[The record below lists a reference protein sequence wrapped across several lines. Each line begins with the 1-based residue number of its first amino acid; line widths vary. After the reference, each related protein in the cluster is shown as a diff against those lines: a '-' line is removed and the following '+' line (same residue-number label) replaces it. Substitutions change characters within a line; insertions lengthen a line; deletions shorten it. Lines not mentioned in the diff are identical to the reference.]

1 MEKEIERSIE
11 EKIQRMKAYLD
22 GMLSPEEEAEFLY
35 WIDSSPKNKALLERV
50 RDERVLLEKI
60 RFRERNDLEKG
71 WDSIQKKI
79 RKRPMSFVR
88 LMRYAAAIVVFVAFT
103 VYFHI
108 VYVFNA
114 NEPVMIATSFSFPEM
129 KSKKAILVFDDGV
142 KVDLTKRTGRLDNE
156 GNMAEINNI
165 DRQLVYKQTETTP
178 LEVKYNTLSVPRGGE
193 YQLIL
198 SDGTKVWVNAES
210 SLRYPETFGE
220 KRELILTGEA
230 YFEVAKDSTRPF
242 IVYVGDNAI
251 EVLGTHFNVVSYKKD
266 EVYTTLAEGMVKV
279 SHNGQSV
286 ILNPDEQAIIEP
298 KMSGIK
304 VREVDASL
312 YVSWINGRYEFRDTE
327 LENIAAQLSRWYDVD
342 IRFAAEE
349 LKHKRLAGV
358 IYRDEE
364 LGFTI
369 KVVERVAN
377 VRFIRENNTIYI
389 NYLK

>member
-1 MEKEIERSIE
+1 MEKNLERSIE
-11 EKIQRMKAYLD
+11 EKIRRIKACLD
-22 GMLSPEEEAEFLY
+22 GVLSPEEEVEFLR
-35 WIDSSPKNKALLERV
+35 WMDSSPKNRSLLERV

-210 SLRYPETFGE
+210 SLRYPETLGE

>member
-1 MEKEIERSIE
+1 M
-11 EKIQRMKAYLD
+11 
-22 GMLSPEEEAEFLY
+22 
-35 WIDSSPKNKALLERV
+35 DSSPKNRSLLERV

>member
-1 MEKEIERSIE
+1 MEKNLERSIE
-11 EKIQRMKAYLD
+11 EKIRRIKACLD
-22 GMLSPEEEAEFLY
+22 GVLSPEEEVEFLR
-35 WIDSSPKNKALLERV
+35 WMDSSPKNRSLLERV